1 MSREG
6 EAWAFVG
13 PGALL
18 HLIRDEGADSRAD
31 LCRRTGL
38 SRPAVDERL
47 DPLVERGLVREWTTR
62 NWTARR
68 PPSTLAFNPE
78 SGVVAA
84 ADLGGRWPRVALADL
99 SGRIVAEDPVAL
111 EPPAEAARVLSLVQA
126 RLDDLLR
133 TAGRE
138 PSDLRGIVAG
148 VPTAPADTRW
158 EGFSVAGWLGERTGA
173 PVLVEDDVSLMALGE
188 RSEQWAECDPFMLV
202 GAGAGFS
209 LGLISSGHLL
219 RGPQGTAGGIGHV
232 RVAGHDTVGCVCGNT
247 GCLDAVAGGR
257 ALAAKLGGRRA
268 EDVVA
273 HVRSGDADAIRLVR
287 DAGRSLGQVLA
298 GCVNLLNPD
307 ALVIGGALAEAHE
320 PLLAGVREVVFQE
333 SLPLATRSLRIAPS
347 RLGERAC
354 VIGGIELVLGH
365 VLAPAAIDRWLAP
378 ASRGLPAVL

>member
-68 PPSTLAFNPE
+68 PPSTLAFNE
-78 SGVVAA
+78 EAGVVAA
-84 ADLGGRWPRVALADL
+84 ADLAGRRPRVALADL
-99 SGRIVAEDPVAL
+99 GGRILAEDPVAL
-111 EPPAEAARVLSLVQA
+111 EPPAEAARVLSLVHS
-126 RLDDLLR
+126 RLHDLLR

-138 PSDLRGIVAG
+138 ASDLRGIVAG

-158 EGFSVAGWLGERTGA
+158 EGFSVAGWLGERTRA

-188 RSEQWAECDPFMLV
+188 RSEHWTDCDPFMLV
-202 GAGAGFS
+202 GAGAGYS

-232 RVAGHDTVGCVCGNT
+232 RVAGHEDVVCVCGNT
-247 GCLDAVAGGR
+247 GCLDAVAGGH
-257 ALAAKLGGRRA
+257 ALAAKLDGRRA

-298 GCVNLLNPD
+298 GCVNLLNPS
-307 ALVIGGALAEAHE
+307 AVVIGGALAEIHE

-333 SLPLATRSLRIAPS
+333 SLPLATRSLRIVRS
-347 RLGERAC
+347 RLDERAGVVGASVM
-354 VIGGIELVLGH
+354 VIEH
-365 VLAPAAIDRWLAP
+365 VLSPDAVDDALAQP
-378 ASRGLPAVL
+378 RAVAT